1 MAKRDGEKGTVS
13 VYLAAA
19 LAAFIMLT
27 GLLIDFARVA
37 AFRKQLELAVKSGVR
52 SVMSAYDPVVRE
64 RYGLFVRGGDPAVDL
79 FRQAVES
86 HLRQGDAGGFRFID
100 GRWESGDVTES
111 RPLADHGIFRRQV
124 AEEMKY
130 KAPIDLALDVASRF
144 RGLRGAMREAAAT
157 VGTLESAR
165 KAYERRERAL
175 DEAARRQEAAGK
187 ALVSAWRDVVPEP
200 PADGGPMS
208 AGYPRA
214 VGEAAR
220 MYADYA
226 AKRAEDEARR
236 ARLAEWEARHKTQGE
251 AQEPKPEPPQY
262 EEITS
267 AYERGMTALAE
278 RLREEAADLRT
289 AVESA
294 IREAL
299 PALEEAKAA
308 NEEIRRIAAEHS
320 GERGPTGREAGAG
333 TDFASASG
341 VDGLPV
347 ENVRDLRMSVSELVL
362 EDSFFSEYEEELRAQ
377 LGDALR
383 AIGDAERFAGTA
395 AAAPGS
401 AGLGGALRE
410 QALALQR
417 SYEDYRKRYDAP
429 DGGIIRERRDALEA
443 HRRRDG
449 ERKALEREAR
459 EQMKSAAG
467 LLRSIGN
474 WKVDGE
480 QAERFLQAERAAE
493 ANLAWN
499 RERNVQEPRRG
510 PSDDPAEERDR
521 ALGAAVG
528 WLDALDQAAEGMRDD
543 LFFSEY
549 VAGRFSRFDPSLLRR
564 LMEGDTALLELS
576 RQETEYILY
585 GFREPAANLAA
596 AYGEVF
602 AFRLAV
608 RTLEGLAENRSLGH
622 PLVILAAALVY
633 GVTQAAAD
641 MERLMAADSVTLSK
655 YIHVETHYADY
666 LRLFLL
672 LHGDSAA
679 ALARVI
685 ALMELTTGIAADL
698 AFTYASGEGTASLK
712 LWFFPGIVKALGVT
726 GGWGGQVA
734 GNRYVAAYAAD
745 LGYQ

>member
-1 MAKRDGEKGTVS
+1 MARHDGEKGTVS
-13 VYLAAA
+13 VYLVAA
-19 LAAFIMLT
+19 LAAFILLT

-37 AFRKQLELAVKSGVR
+37 VFRKQLELAVKSGVR

-64 RYGLFVRGGDPAVDL
+64 RYGLFIRGGDPAVDL
-79 FRQAVES
+79 FRQAVEAN
-86 HLRQGDAGGFRFID
+86 LRQGESAGFRFLD

-111 RPLADHGIFRRQV
+111 RPLADHGVFRRQV

-130 KAPIDLALDVASRF
+130 KAPIDLALEVASRF
-144 RGLRGAMREAAAT
+144 RGLGNAVREAAAT
-157 VGTLESAR
+157 VETLESAR

-175 DEAARRQEAAGK
+175 DEAARRQAAAGE
-187 ALVSAWRDVVPEP
+187 ALVAAWRDAVPEP

-208 AGYPRA
+208 AGYPRT

-220 MYADYA
+220 MYADYV
-226 AKRAEDEARR
+226 AKRAEDDARR
-236 ARLAEWEARHKTQGE
+236 ARLAEWEAGNKMQGE

-267 AYERGMTALAE
+267 AYERGVAVLAE
-278 RLREEAADLRT
+278 RLRGEAADLRT
-289 AVESA
+289 AAEHA

-299 PALEEAKAA
+299 AALEEAKAA
-308 NEEIRRIAAEHS
+308 NEEIRRMAAADGEGGSS
-320 GERGPTGREAGAG
+320 GRDAGP
-333 TDFASASG
+333 DPDSASAFG
-341 VDGLPV
+341 ADGFPV
-347 ENVRDLRMSVSELVL
+347 EEVRDLRGSVAELIL
-362 EDSFFSEYEEELRAQ
+362 EDSFFSEYEEELGAQ

-383 AIGDAERFAGTA
+383 TIGDAERFAGTA

-401 AGLGGALRE
+401 GGLGGALRE
-410 QALALQR
+410 QALALQHSFE
-417 SYEDYRKRYDAP
+417 SYRIRYEGQNGEVIRK
-429 DGGIIRERRDALEA
+429 RRDALEA

-449 ERKALEREAR
+449 ERKALERKAR
-459 EQMKSAAG
+459 EQMESVAG
-467 LLRSIGN
+467 FLRSIGN
-474 WKVDGE
+474 WKADGE
-480 QAERFLQAERAAE
+480 QAERFRRAERAAE

-499 RERNVQEPRRG
+499 REQKAEVPRTG
-510 PSDDPAEERDR
+510 PSVDPAEERDR
-521 ALGAAVG
+521 ALGDAAG
-528 WLDALDQAAEGMRDD
+528 WLDALEQAAEGMRDD

-549 VAGRFSRFDPSLLRR
+549 VAGRFSRFDPSLLHR
-564 LMEGDTALLELS
+564 LMEGDTALLDLS

-633 GVTQAAAD
+633 GVTEAAAD
-641 MERLMAADSVTLSK
+641 LERLMAADSVPLSK
-655 YIHVETHYADY
+655 YINAETRYADH

-679 ALARVI
+679 TLARVI
-685 ALMELTTGIAADL
+685 ALIELNTGIAAER
-698 AFTYASGEGTASLK
+698 AFTYASGEGTATLR
-712 LWFFPGIVKALGVT
+712 LWFFPGVVKRLGVT

-734 GNRYVAAYAAD
+734 GNRYVATYTAD